1 MSTETLETILQG
13 REGRRHE
20 LIEVLQDIQE
30 TFGYV
35 SEDAMR
41 TVSERL
47 ATPLIEVCRIANFYT
62 AFALAP
68 RGRHLITACMGT
80 ACHVR
85 GAPLI
90 LDEVLGQL
98 GVEPGGTTDDGLFT
112 VERVNCLGACA
123 VGPVVV
129 LDGVYHDH
137 MTPRK
142 LRKLVESIRKAE
154 REVKVDA

>member
-1 MSTETLETILQG
+1 MPAETLEAILKG

-20 LIEVLQDIQE
+20 LVEVLQDVQE
-30 TFGYV
+30 TSGYI

-41 TVSERL
+41 TVSEKL
-47 ATPLIEVCRIANFYT
+47 ATPLIEVYRVANFYT
-62 AFALAP
+62 AFTLAP
-68 RGRHLITACMGT
+68 RGRHLITICMGT

-85 GAPLI
+85 GAPLMF
-90 LDEVLGQL
+90 DEVLGQL
-98 GVEPGGTTDDGLFT
+98 GVEPGGTTDDGFFT

-123 VGPVVV
+123 LGPVVV

-154 REVKVDA
+154 REAKVDA